1 MDSRTA
7 RHLVDILRVTYP
19 EAQTSL
25 DHTSPFELLVATVL
39 SAQTTDAR
47 VNTITPE
54 LFRRW
59 PTPQALAAA
68 PIDEVEAV
76 VRPLGFQKRRAAQA
90 VAVAQQ
96 LVERYNGEVP
106 RAARDL
112 ESLPGVGRKTA
123 NVVRGNCFG
132 EAALTVDT
140 HVGRLSRRF
149 GWSASD
155 NPARVE
161 KDVCALLPDT
171 DWTQLSHDM
180 IWHGRAV
187 CTAQAPRCEECVLV
201 ELCPAL
207 GVANSKR

>member
-1 MDSRTA
+1 MDSATA
-7 RHLVDILRVTYP
+7 RHIVDILRRTYP
-19 EAQTSL
+19 EARTSL
-25 DHTSPFELLVATVL
+25 NHSSPFELLVATVL

-54 LFRRW
+54 LFDRW
-59 PTPQALAAA
+59 PTPSALATA

-96 LVERYNGEVP
+96 LLERFSGEVP
-106 RAARDL
+106 RDARDL

-132 EAALTVDT
+132 EPALTVDT

-149 GWSASD
+149 GWSESE

-187 CTAQAPRCEECVLV
+187 CTAQLPQCDECVLV
-201 ELCPAL
+201 ALCPAV
-207 GVANSKR
+207 GVVR

>member
-1 MDSRTA
+1 MDTA
-7 RHLVDILRVTYP
+7 TAHRIVDILRATYP
-19 EAQTSL
+19 DARTSL

-59 PTPQALAAA
+59 PTPDALATAQ
-68 PIDEVEAV
+68 IDEVEAV
-76 VRPLGFQKRRAAQA
+76 VRPLGFQKRRATQA
-90 VAVAQQ
+90 VAVAQH
-96 LVERYNGEVP
+96 LVDRYNGDVP
-106 RAARDL
+106 RGARDL

-123 NVVRGNCFG
+123 NVIRGNCFG
-132 EAALTVDT
+132 EPALTVDT

-149 GWSASD
+149 AWSASD
-155 NPARVE
+155 NPATVE
-161 KDVCALLPDT
+161 KDVCALLPHA

-187 CTAQAPRCEECVLV
+187 CTAKAPRCGECVLV
-201 ELCPAL
+201 ALCPAV
-207 GVANSKR
+207 GVERS